1 MIYSL
6 LADGVLLLHA
16 TFVLFVGAGGLLV
29 LKRPKLA
36 WLHLPSVGWAAW
48 ISFSGG
54 ICPLTPLEQQLR
66 QMAGAD
72 SYTGSFTT
80 QYIEPLIYPAGLTP
94 QMQWGIGIFVLLL
107 NLLLYLRLFVCL
119 YRRISSA

>member
-16 TFVLFVGAGGLLV
+16 AFVLFVGPGGLLV
-29 LKRPKLA
+29 LKWPKLA

-80 QYIEPLIYPAGLTP
+80 QYIEPLIYPAGLTE

-107 NLLLYLRLFVCL
+107 NLLIYLRLFAC
-119 YRRISSA
+119 RNRCNPSG